1 MNDFEHFGL
10 HEQVLRAV
18 KEAGFKEPSP
28 IQQEIIPIILS
39 GRDVVGQAQTGTG
52 KTAAFSLPS
61 LSMIDTAQKSVQ
73 ILVITPTRELAT
85 QISDEMYALGRFRN
99 IHTVTVY
106 GGSSYSR
113 QLKLIEQGSNVV
125 VATPGRLLD
134 LLKGNKMYGFE
145 PKIVILDE
153 ADEMLDMGFLE
164 DIEAI
169 FAHLPKERQTLLLS
183 ATMPEPIK
191 ALAKRILNN
200 PAFVSVTPQN
210 ATTNADIEQQYYVI
224 EEYERDDAIIRLLDA
239 LDPQKAIIFCRT
251 KKEVDRL
258 STKLISSG
266 FIAKS
271 LHGDMDQPQ
280 REEVIKSFRNS
291 DIDIL
296 VATDVAARG
305 LNVKEITHVFNY
317 HMPFDPES
325 YVHRIGRTARA
336 GQKGTAITLLTP
348 IEYHSLQR
356 IAKTVGTKL
365 TQKQI
370 PTLFEMKANS
380 AKKLAQNILAASI
393 DSAAVK
399 IVNELEKELDLA
411 QIAYKAI
418 SLLIGKSDAKGPNS
432 IGVDSKTFESY
443 IKKAHAKEEE
453 KRSARSR
460 SRNRSSN
467 RGGSERSRNDRSSF
481 GSKGGKKSK
490 RKDR

>member
-1 MNDFEHFGL
+1 MNEFENFGL

-18 KEAGFKEPSP
+18 REAGFKEPSP
-28 IQQEIIPIILS
+28 IQREIIPVILS

-52 KTAAFSLPS
+52 KTAAFSLPA
-61 LSMIDTAQKSVQ
+61 LSMVDTAEKNVQ

-85 QISDEMYALGRFRN
+85 QISDEMYTLGRLRN

-134 LLKGNKMYGFE
+134 LLKSKKLYGFE
-145 PKIVILDE
+145 PKMVILDE

-169 FAHLPKERQTLLLS
+169 FAYLPKNRQTMLLS

-191 ALAKRILNN
+191 ALAKKILNN
-200 PAFVSVTPQN
+200 PAFVSVTPHN
-210 ATTNADIEQQYYVI
+210 ATTNTDIEQQYYII
-224 EEYERDDAIIRLLDA
+224 EEHERDDAIIRLLDT
-239 LDPQKAIIFCRT
+239 LDPDKAIIFCRT

-258 STKLISSG
+258 GTKLVASG
-266 FIAKS
+266 FIAKT
-271 LHGDMDQPQ
+271 LHGDMEQPQ
-280 REEVIKSFRNS
+280 REEVIKSFRNC
-291 DIDIL
+291 DVNIL

-348 IEYHSLQR
+348 MEYHSLQR

-370 PTLFEMKANS
+370 PTLFEMKAKN
-380 AKKLAQNILAASI
+380 AKKLAGSVLAANI
-393 DSAAVK
+393 DNAAVQ
-399 IVNELEKELDLA
+399 IVNELEKELDIA
-411 QIAYKAI
+411 QIAYKAV
-418 SLLIGKSDAKGPNS
+418 SMLIEDTKGPNS
-432 IGVDSKTFESY
+432 IGVDNKTFEKY
-443 IKKAHAKEEE
+443 IQKIRSKDDE
-453 KRSARSR
+453 KRQ
-460 SRNRSSN
+460 SSN
-467 RGGSERSRNDRSSF
+467 RRRRDGRDRRKTNDSKKSSTNSRHN
-481 GSKGGKKSK
+481 SKTDKKSGKKYY
-490 RKDR
+490 